1 MAITKTVKSF
11 ISDFITPT
19 KFQYVAVSEI
29 LYAFISD
36 IITTTKVECM
46 AMQPISTSKF
56 SVQDTFHSM
65 YHSRKSELPYEGYG
79 IESLNISI
87 LSNTDVRILSVRETN
102 ELTPYMHLLICIK
115 IYILILYQATQEN
128 PSSNVSL
135 DSHGLRPCFLNL
147 FLKLYITISIQK

>member
-1 MAITKTVKSF
+1 MVITKTCKSF

-87 LSNTDVRILSVRETN
+87 LSNTDVRETN
-102 ELTPYMHLLICIK
+102 ELTPYMLLFICIK

-135 DSHGLRPCFLNL
+135 DSHGLRPCFLN
-147 FLKLYITISIQK
+147 TISKIIHNNFATKVKI

>member
-1 MAITKTVKSF
+1 MVITKTCKSF

-56 SVQDTFHSM
+56 SVQNTFHSK

-102 ELTPYMHLLICIK
+102 ELTPYMLLLI
-115 IYILILYQATQEN
+115 
-128 PSSNVSL
+128 
-135 DSHGLRPCFLNL
+135 
-147 FLKLYITISIQK
+147 

>member
-1 MAITKTVKSF
+1 MVITKTRKSF

-56 SVQDTFHSM
+56 SVQNTFHSM

-102 ELTPYMHLLICIK
+102 ELTPYMLLFICIEY
-115 IYILILYQATQEN
+115 IYINYNRRGQ
-128 PSSNVSL
+128 PSSIEDWNHTGSARACYTF
-135 DSHGLRPCFLNL
+135 SKMYF
-147 FLKLYITISIQK
+147 

>member
-1 MAITKTVKSF
+1 MWGRCLVLTVKVTVCCNEVDDVLLYCTVADFSIFLVWRPRIPFFLDAPDELHFRELFESIISNFITPSGINCMAITKTSKSF

-56 SVQDTFHSM
+56 SVQDIFHSM
-65 YHSRKSELPYEGYG
+65 YHSKKS
-79 IESLNISI
+79 
-87 LSNTDVRILSVRETN
+87 
-102 ELTPYMHLLICIK
+102 
-115 IYILILYQATQEN
+115 
-128 PSSNVSL
+128 
-135 DSHGLRPCFLNL
+135 
-147 FLKLYITISIQK
+147 

>member
-1 MAITKTVKSF
+1 MAITKTSKSF

-56 SVQDTFHSM
+56 SVQDIFT
-65 YHSRKSELPYEGYG
+65 
-79 IESLNISI
+79 
-87 LSNTDVRILSVRETN
+87 V
-102 ELTPYMHLLICIK
+102 CI
-115 IYILILYQATQEN
+115 
-128 PSSNVSL
+128 
-135 DSHGLRPCFLNL
+135 
-147 FLKLYITISIQK
+147 IQKNQNYRMKVMELKV